1 MGNAMSTAE
10 LRPTTLKIDT
20 QTRERIQRLAQA
32 RDRTPHWMMLEAIR
46 QFADREEAREQLR
59 HEAIARWE
67 IYRQTGLHVTAQEAD
82 AWLAKLERGV
92 DAQPPR
98 SHG

>member
-1 MGNAMSTAE
+1 MGNAMNTTE
-10 LRPTTLKIDT
+10 LRPTTLKIDA
-20 QTRERIQRLAQA
+20 QTRERIKRLAQA

-46 QFADREEAREQLR
+46 QFVDREEAREQLR
-59 HEAIARWE
+59 QEAIATWE

-82 AWLAKLERGV
+82 AWLAQLERGV
-92 DAQPPR
+92 DAEPPR